1 MTSPYEDLR
10 GRTTPWGPAA
20 RTALWAFVLL
30 GLLLRVFFLSAEGF
44 GDDEVHKWLA
54 ANKYLHGDFS
64 GDDVEHPML
73 MKSLIALV
81 LMIGGPLGWAPETIT
96 RLPNAVIGGLSV
108 LVIGLLGR
116 RLFGGRAGLFA
127 AALASVSTT
136 LVGYQRVAKED
147 TPLGFFL
154 LLLCWCLA
162 EAKAA
167 ADDAAAGDP
176 ARVPEQRRWE
186 LWAALSLA
194 GMLASK
200 YFAWLALVAP
210 LFVWWV
216 RADTAWRVPPKRWLQ
231 LIGIAFAAWVAVNWS
246 PFLPSTWEY
255 AKSYTTGQQTVHGS
269 LFFMGRI
276 YHNLVE
282 YGWNGTPPSFYPVFT
297 AVKLTPGTLLLAL
310 AGLAIAL
317 VQRRPAHKLLLS
329 WMGIWFAIHSLSG
342 SKWGRFYTSVLPAF
356 LLLAAHAA
364 ALLVARLQA
373 RADAAGAV
381 PAAATG
387 ASGAASGVAGAAGA
401 TSPRRLAPAAAAA
414 LALCAL
420 LAVGGEAFAAASHA
434 PHYRLYISPL
444 GGGDTKVDTYFPHC
458 DYFDLAYREAV
469 EWVATHAE
477 PGAELTSEIDWPA
490 NLYAGF
496 DGRKDLLITIMHP
509 GHSCR
514 SGRVCYALVQTGR
527 LYFIN
532 EAAVKN
538 LAGRAPVHVES
549 VFGHEVVKVY
559 RLAPGESPYPAENL
573 PHP

>member
-1 MTSPYEDLR
+1 MVTLYADLR
-10 GRTTPWGPAA
+10 GRTKPWGPAA
-20 RTALWAFVLL
+20 RAALWAFVLL
-30 GLLLRVFFLSAEGF
+30 GLFLRLFFLSAEGF

-73 MKSLIALV
+73 MKSLITLV
-81 LMIGGPLGWAPETIT
+81 LAIGGPLGWAPETIT
-96 RLPNAVIGGLSV
+96 RLPNAVLGGLSV
-108 LVIGLLGR
+108 LVIALLGR

-127 AALASVSTT
+127 GALAAVSTT
-136 LVGYQRVAKED
+136 LIGYQRVAKED

-176 ARVPEQRRWE
+176 ARAPEQSRWE
-186 LWAALSLA
+186 LFAALSLA

-216 RADTAWRVPPKRWLQ
+216 RAGTAWRVSPKRWAQ
-231 LIGIAFAAWVAVNWS
+231 LIGIAFAAWVAINWS

-255 AKSYTTGQQTVHGS
+255 ARSYTTGQQTVHGS

-297 AVKLTPGTLLLAL
+297 VVKLTPGTLLLAL
-310 AGLAIAL
+310 AGLAVAL
-317 VQRRPAHKLLLS
+317 VQRRPAHKLVLV
-329 WMGIWFAIHSLSG
+329 WMGIWCAIHSLSG

-364 ALLVARLQA
+364 ALLVERLQA
-373 RADAAGAV
+373 GAEGAAAAGGAGTASTGAQGASL
-381 PAAATG
+381 AAAST
-387 ASGAASGVAGAAGA
+387 A
-401 TSPRRLAPAAAAA
+401 TQRLAPKAAAA

-420 LAVGGEAFAAASHA
+420 LAIGGEAFAAASHA

-444 GGGDTKVDTYFPHC
+444 GGGDTKVDYYFPHC
-458 DYFDLAYREAV
+458 DYFDLGYREAV
-469 EWVATHAE
+469 DWVAANAE
-477 PGAELTSEIDWPA
+477 PGAELTSEIDWPGR
-490 NLYAGF
+490 LYTGLAG
-496 DGRKDLLITIMHP
+496 RTDLAITVMHP
-509 GHSCR
+509 GHACR

-532 EAAVKN
+532 QPAVEY

-549 VFGHEVVKVY
+549 VFGREVVKVY
-559 RLAPGESPYPAENL
+559 RLPPGESPYPAENL
-573 PHP
+573 PHQ